1 MSAAPRTGPA
11 AGTTGD
17 DADGWVSAFA
27 PTLPLDPPRRRAVR
41 REERPEPPPEPEPMP
56 APRPASRFAEIFGDE
71 ADEPEV
77 RPRPEPA
84 PALAEPP
91 PEPPAPTVRFAP
103 AEPPAVPDEGPEAL
117 AVPVWVQ
124 VARGIAA
131 VLSATAGLAAAGRP
145 PGFAA
150 PLWGD
155 LPPLPDAAAGPLLAF
170 CATGLGLFALR
181 PALPGP
187 ARWGATLSAALLAGF
202 AAKAAAVGVKADG
215 FGPSLAMQVTVCL
228 GVILAATRWAP
239 RGAGPIRGGRLALLA
254 GVSACGLGFPL
265 ADGALHDTPPAD
277 RTAAGVGRA
286 VAGWWA
292 AEGAPARSVRE

>member
-1 MSAAPRTGPA
+1 MPAAPRPGTA
-11 AGTTGD
+11 AGTTAD

-41 REERPEPPPEPEPMP
+41 REVRPAPPPDP
-56 APRPASRFAEIFGDE
+56 APRPATRFAEIFGDE

-77 RPRPEPA
+77 RPRPDPA
-84 PALAEPP
+84 PPALAAPP
-91 PEPPAPTVRFAP
+91 PEPPTPTVRFAP
-103 AEPPAVPDEGPEAL
+103 AEPPAVPDEQPGRI

-131 VLSATAGLAAAGRP
+131 VLSGTVGLAAAGRS
-145 PGFAA
+145 PGFAEPFWGDPA
-150 PLWGD
+150 PL
-155 LPPLPDAAAGPLLAF
+155 PEVAAGPLLAF

-254 GVSACGLGFPL
+254 GVAACGLGFPL
-265 ADGALHDTPPAD
+265 ADGALNDAPPAD

-286 VAGWWA
+286 VARWWV
-292 AEGAPARSVRE
+292 AEGAPVRSVPE